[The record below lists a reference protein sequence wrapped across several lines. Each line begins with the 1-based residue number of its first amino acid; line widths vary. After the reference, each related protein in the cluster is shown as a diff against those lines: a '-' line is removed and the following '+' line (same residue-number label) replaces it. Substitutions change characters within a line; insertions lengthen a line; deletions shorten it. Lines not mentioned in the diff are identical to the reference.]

1 LTLCW
6 NGEIERLWHLVSEA
20 QRGWGVRIALV
31 GGIDRLQRHYRK
43 EAAKLGVELRIFNR
57 SEVDLPAKLGSTEA
71 VVLFTGQVSH
81 RARSQVMGVALSR
94 SIPVFQSHNCGI
106 CALRNCLNCVRVG
119 KSGDSSAAA

>member
-1 LTLCW
+1 M
-6 NGEIERLWHLVSEA
+6 
-20 QRGWGVRIALV
+20 RIALV

-57 SEVDLPAKLGSTEA
+57 SEIDLPAKLGLTEA

-81 RARSQVMGVALSR
+81 RARSQVMGAALCR

-106 CALRNCLNCVRVG
+106 CALRNCLNCVKVG
-119 KSGDSSAAA
+119 RSGDRSAVA